1 MLSKVFAD
9 YFQKTQTKN
18 PVMMTFLVKLQAKP
32 VIFPKKVSITCI
44 FLWILQILQS
54 SYSVEK
60 LGMVASDYT
69 YFNLNKEDSMI
80 RME

>member
-1 MLSKVFAD
+1 
-9 YFQKTQTKN
+9 
-18 PVMMTFLVKLQAKP
+18 MMTFLVKLQAKP
-32 VIFPKKVSITCI
+32 VIFPKKVSIACI

-69 YFNLNKEDSMI
+69 YF
-80 RME
+80 